1 MRLILTFKTEH
12 ERITN
17 QYRNFLMSYF
27 KTAYEKEYRSEY
39 EESYLGSNNPH
50 PFSFAVYIKD
60 LKHEDDCIITSYKE
74 IKMVISS
81 NDYTLINV
89 LYNSLLLN
97 RKKRMNIKPN
107 NKIWLERL
115 SLRHLEE
122 IEENEVKIK
131 MLSPLLVR
139 VRDASQNKDYYKTIE
154 DEGFVDDLNF
164 NLKYQSNLFK
174 LNQENLE
181 IIPLKTKKVIV
192 PIMNVRYDATTGTF
206 LLRGNKETINTLY
219 KIGIGSR
226 RSEGFGLFEI
236 VKC

>member
-1 MRLILTFKTEH
+1 
-12 ERITN
+12 
-17 QYRNFLMSYF
+17 MSYF
-27 KTAYEKEYRSEY
+27 KAAYEKEYVEDFKD
-39 EESYLGSNNPH
+39 SYDGSNDPH

-60 LKHEDDCIITSYKE
+60 LAHEDDNIITPLNE

-81 NDYTLINV
+81 NDYTLINL

-97 RKKRMNIKPN
+97 RKKKMSIKPN

-122 IEENEVKIK
+122 IDKEEVKIK
-131 MLSPLLVR
+131 MLSPLLIR

-154 DEGFVDDLNF
+154 DEGYVNDLNF
-164 NLKYQSNLFK
+164 NLKFQSNLFK

-181 IIPLKTKKVIV
+181 IIPLKTKKVVV
-192 PIMNVRYDATTGTF
+192 PLMKVRYDATIGTF
-206 LLRGNKETINTLY
+206 LLKGSKETINTLY